1 MRVKRFFE
9 LVLHTV
15 IIIAL
20 MMVPLAWVAMVL
32 KVTLWPL

>member
-1 MRVKRFFE
+1 MRIKRIFE

-32 KVTLWPL
+32 QVTLGPL